1 MLDMLFGIPPY
12 ILLLLMELSALP
24 TGLRA
29 SRLVRKVDKP
39 RPLKLPLNQ
48 NRLSNIE
55 GKYGACESTCV
66 EEIMAMTEAVSGNI
80 ANGNHDSMLQHS
92 IMTLCSHLKKYG
104 PQLETVFKGNRSIP
118 AVNAGS
124 AFVFKLWPG
133 SRTALPILFTDQLD
147 RAFLSFRNGSRDE
160 HLDVASRLHL
170 LEVIE
175 LRTRNWSSCED
186 TNNYYKQHI
195 VEQELLPLTDMAA
208 LLSMSPTM
216 LGPVASPTTPQPP
229 LLSPGEII
237 KTSGKFG
244 KPTKIPG
251 KNYCKDEVVIRNSDS
266 GKVHPTKIR
275 TSISPSS
282 VVKLNTTSALANYAT
297 EAVMGIKGRR
307 VHMIEEL
314 SETIISFQRVLP
326 GAKERLVQITG
337 PSEGRIN
344 DAKLL
349 IEDTIRRNASP
360 VRVETAPEKE
370 GMGGSSSSLN
380 SSASD
385 ESNRFTQA
393 GSRRSVLHHSFS
405 TNDASIGEYKYTVT
419 VGHDTLKITGTN
431 LELVKEAKLLL
442 DDYYSGERGGIY
454 GSPDNFLT
462 SCGQNVAGRR
472 KRLGGHRV
480 GDP

>member
-1 MLDMLFGIPPY
+1 
-12 ILLLLMELSALP
+12 MELSALP

-39 RPLKLPLNQ
+39 RPLKLPLNH

-55 GKYGACESTCV
+55 GKYGALGEDPRVLQGGDDPPQVVLVGDDPQVVLVGDPPCTNGGGSSLRLLKWERILLELCKWRRIFLELCKWVRIFLELCKRESILELCKWGI

-104 PQLETVFKGNRSIP
+104 PQLETVFK
-118 AVNAGS
+118 
-124 AFVFKLWPG
+124 
-133 SRTALPILFTDQLD
+133 DQLD

-266 GKVHPTKIR
+266 GKANALVVL
-275 TSISPSS
+275 SS
-282 VVKLNTTSALANYAT
+282 TAKDG
-297 EAVMGIKGRR
+297 E
-307 VHMIEEL
+307 IE
-314 SETIISFQRVLP
+314 V
-326 GAKERLVQITG
+326 
-337 PSEGRIN
+337 
-344 DAKLL
+344 
-349 IEDTIRRNASP
+349 
-360 VRVETAPEKE
+360 
-370 GMGGSSSSLN
+370 
-380 SSASD
+380 
-385 ESNRFTQA
+385 
-393 GSRRSVLHHSFS
+393 
-405 TNDASIGEYKYTVT
+405 
-419 VGHDTLKITGTN
+419 
-431 LELVKEAKLLL
+431 
-442 DDYYSGERGGIY
+442 
-454 GSPDNFLT
+454 
-462 SCGQNVAGRR
+462 
-472 KRLGGHRV
+472 
-480 GDP
+480 

>member
-1 MLDMLFGIPPY
+1 MSRCGR
-12 ILLLLMELSALP
+12 MEMSALP

-55 GKYGACESTCV
+55 GKYGAF

-104 PQLETVFKGNRSIP
+104 PQLETVFKGNRSVP
-118 AVNAGS
+118 AVSAGFT
-124 AFVFKLWPG
+124 FVFKLWP
-133 SRTALPILFTDQLD
+133 SSPTAPPQQRFHLYSPLSIGKAGVQNMSEQDSGEIKAVLGEFGADQLD

-195 VEQELLPLTDMAA
+195 VEELLPLTDMAA
-208 LLSMSPTM
+208 LLSMSPTI

-266 GKVHPTKIR
+266 GKV
-275 TSISPSS
+275 
-282 VVKLNTTSALANYAT
+282 
-297 EAVMGIKGRR
+297 MGIKGRR

-314 SETIISFQRVLP
+314 SETIISFQRGKPVCRSSVV
-326 GAKERLVQITG
+326 ATSRERDHQIT
-337 PSEGRIN
+337 
-344 DAKLL
+344 
-349 IEDTIRRNASP
+349 SP
-360 VRVETAPEKE
+360 YHC
-370 GMGGSSSSLN
+370 SL
-380 SSASD
+380 
-385 ESNRFTQA
+385 
-393 GSRRSVLHHSFS
+393 
-405 TNDASIGEYKYTVT
+405 K
-419 VGHDTLKITGTN
+419 
-431 LELVKEAKLLL
+431 
-442 DDYYSGERGGIY
+442 
-454 GSPDNFLT
+454 
-462 SCGQNVAGRR
+462 QN
-472 KRLGGHRV
+472 
-480 GDP
+480 

>member
-1 MLDMLFGIPPY
+1 MQPSRAVTPVGCVERLDIGLPNKAHARNKINVASNTTSVRDSGTNPK
-12 ILLLLMELSALP
+12 MELSALP

-55 GKYGACESTCV
+55 GKYGAF

-266 GKVHPTKIR
+266 GKV
-275 TSISPSS
+275 
-282 VVKLNTTSALANYAT
+282 
-297 EAVMGIKGRR
+297 MGIKGRR

-462 SCGQNVAGRR
+462 RY
-472 KRLGGHRV
+472 H
-480 GDP
+480 P

>member
-1 MLDMLFGIPPY
+1 M
-12 ILLLLMELSALP
+12 MEMSALP

-48 NRLSNIE
+48 NRLSSIE
-55 GKYGACESTCV
+55 GKYGAF

-104 PQLETVFKGNRSIP
+104 PQLETVFK
-118 AVNAGS
+118 
-124 AFVFKLWPG
+124 
-133 SRTALPILFTDQLD
+133 DQLD

-208 LLSMSPTM
+208 LLSMSPTI
-216 LGPVASPTTPQPP
+216 LGPVPSPTTPQPP

-266 GKVHPTKIR
+266 GKV
-275 TSISPSS
+275 
-282 VVKLNTTSALANYAT
+282 
-297 EAVMGIKGRR
+297 MGIKGRR

-314 SETIISFQRVLP
+314 SETIISFQRENASLPTKVTMIGEYWCIPARVLTETSVFVPVLP

-380 SSASD
+380 SSTSD

-431 LELVKEAKLLL
+431 LELVKVRTSPPTFATWSGISGVLVSHLLL
-442 DDYYSGERGGIY
+442 LGIISN
-454 GSPDNFLT
+454 GHVVF
-462 SCGQNVAGRR
+462 QGR
-472 KRLGGHRV
+472 
-480 GDP
+480 